1 MIDLTKFHS
10 TDIGVNADK
19 LYSIVSKYENSTFVD
34 LGVRGGVSS
43 EIMLL
48 QSVEKN
54 NKVFGVD
61 VDWSMLN
68 STVSSHPNYTKILGD
83 SSTVGKY
90 WDKKISGLFV
100 DTFHIKEQVMTEL
113 YFWYPHL
120 EEGGFIAFHDT
131 NWDLGKND
139 IYGGI
144 TWDRV
149 EEGVKSFFGVDSLN
163 YEDEFIKM
171 SNYPLSWGMTIVELK
186 KKKNYVEEYLNW
198 EEIIHRRNHLIS
210 IFWNEKNKF
219 DVKIDLV
226 LDV

>member
-19 LYSIVSKYENSTFVD
+19 LYSIVSKYESSTFVD

-90 WDKKISGLFV
+90 WDKKIS
-100 DTFHIKEQVMTEL
+100 
-113 YFWYPHL
+113 
-120 EEGGFIAFHDT
+120 
-131 NWDLGKND
+131 
-139 IYGGI
+139 
-144 TWDRV
+144 
-149 EEGVKSFFGVDSLN
+149 
-163 YEDEFIKM
+163 
-171 SNYPLSWGMTIVELK
+171 
-186 KKKNYVEEYLNW
+186 
-198 EEIIHRRNHLIS
+198 
-210 IFWNEKNKF
+210 
-219 DVKIDLV
+219 
-226 LDV
+226 